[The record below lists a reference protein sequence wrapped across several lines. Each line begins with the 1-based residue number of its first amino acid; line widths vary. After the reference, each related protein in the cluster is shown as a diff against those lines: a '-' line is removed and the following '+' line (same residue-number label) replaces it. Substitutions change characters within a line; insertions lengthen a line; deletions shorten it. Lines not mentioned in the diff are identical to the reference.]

1 MDPSLECVRESE
13 VLEAVALDRLHLVR
27 EHLEM
32 CESCAEVATVAR
44 ALRSDLESGCREA
57 QLPSAGAVWWRAT
70 IRARADA
77 ARTVSQPITLAQ
89 GVAGACAV
97 GLAVGFGGM
106 GWRWLQTFT
115 SAADFA
121 TQFIVRLD
129 ARRDDISAVSGL
141 VLQYALPLTLGLT
154 ACLVIA
160 PLALY
165 FALSDE

>member
-1 MDPSLECVRESE
+1 MDAARECLREAE
-13 VLEAVALDRLHLVR
+13 ILEAVALDRLHLVQ
-27 EHLEM
+27 EHLDA
-32 CESCAEVATVAR
+32 CESCAEIALVAR
-44 ALRSDLESGCREA
+44 ALRNDLTAGCREA
-57 QLPSAGAVWWRAT
+57 HVPSAGAVWWRAT
-70 IRARADA
+70 IRARAEA

-97 GLAVGFGGM
+97 GLAVGFGGI

-115 SAADFA
+115 SAADF
-121 TQFIVRLD
+121 IVRLD
-129 ARRDDISAVSGL
+129 ARRDDIAAASGL
-141 VLQYALPLTLGLT
+141 VLQYALPLTLGLA